1 MSVWWHL
8 HTVELR
14 SSLNRRLQSV
24 LNRSQTHTRPCSLYH
39 STCAIFLSNFP
50 FVVIPFPST

>member
-24 LNRSQTHTRPCSLYH
+24 LNRSQTHTRPSLYH

>member
-8 HTVELR
+8 YTVELR

-24 LNRSQTHTRPCSLYH
+24 LNRSQTHTRPSLYH